1 MGVLREDDLFPIY
14 AAENR
19 AACVFF
25 DKNTENPKKR
35 LKNKRAL
42 VSMIQGSEAK
52 LRFCLQKKQVWLSD
66 PNQHEEVVIF
76 LGKSTDS
83 EWW

>member
-1 MGVLREDDLFPIY
+1 MEVLRGDNLIPVY

-25 DKNTENPKKR
+25 DKNMENPKKR

-42 VSMIQGSEAK
+42 
-52 LRFCLQKKQVWLSD
+52 
-66 PNQHEEVVIF
+66 
-76 LGKSTDS
+76 DS
-83 EWW
+83 IRVL

>member
-1 MGVLREDDLFPIY
+1 VLREDDLFSVY

-25 DKNTENPKKR
+25 DKNMENPKKR

-42 VSMIQGSEAK
+42 
-52 LRFCLQKKQVWLSD
+52 
-66 PNQHEEVVIF
+66 
-76 LGKSTDS
+76 DS
-83 EWW
+83 IRVL

>member
-1 MGVLREDDLFPIY
+1 
-14 AAENR
+14 
-19 AACVFF
+19 VFF
-25 DKNTENPKKR
+25 DKNMENASKLLKKS
-35 LKNKRAL
+35 RA
-42 VSMIQGSEAK
+42 VDTMIQGSEAK